1 MQLLSPSTPQHE
13 QAGQLLSNT
22 KVTSD
27 ELFAGLQPEVP
38 MTDAEFPRN
47 VPTPHR
53 RKLRRSGKGGVAPA
67 RERTTSFRPAISD
80 WQGRSEESPLPDY
93 SPLFRQLWRR
103 QFPLLALP
111 LLSTR
116 TASAV

>member
-27 ELFAGLQPEVP
+27 ELFAGLQPEVH
-38 MTDAEFPRN
+38 MTDAEFPGN

-53 RKLRRSGKGGVAPA
+53 RKPRRSGKGGVARA
-67 RERTTSFRPAISD
+67 RERTTSFGPPISD
-80 WQGRSEESPLPDY
+80 WHEPSSHNSLPHPSPLCP
-93 SPLFRQLWRR
+93 
-103 QFPLLALP
+103 
-111 LLSTR
+111 T
-116 TASAV
+116 